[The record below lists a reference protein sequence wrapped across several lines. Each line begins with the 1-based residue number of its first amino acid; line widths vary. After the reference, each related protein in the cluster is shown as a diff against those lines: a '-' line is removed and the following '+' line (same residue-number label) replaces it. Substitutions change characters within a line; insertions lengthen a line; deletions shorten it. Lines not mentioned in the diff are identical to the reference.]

1 MDGISVDSIVKII
14 NAVGF
19 PIVVAIWFMWRS
31 DKRQDKI
38 IELVQEL
45 SAFEKAKKEYREK

>member
-1 MDGISVDSIVKII
+1 MEALSVDAIVKII

-19 PIVVAIWFMWRS
+19 PIVVAVWFMWRS
-31 DKRQDKI
+31 DKRQDKL

-45 SAFEKAKKEYREK
+45 TALEKAKKEYKEK